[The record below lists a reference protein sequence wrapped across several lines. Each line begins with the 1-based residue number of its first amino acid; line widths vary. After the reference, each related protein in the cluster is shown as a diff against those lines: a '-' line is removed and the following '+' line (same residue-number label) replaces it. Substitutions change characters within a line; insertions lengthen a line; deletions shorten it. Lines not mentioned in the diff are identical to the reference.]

1 MAPTKY
7 YIKNMAENYARIFGE
22 KPKQTV
28 MSPLE
33 KGNHPELDD
42 TPLLDLEGIQN
53 YQSIMGSAQWAISLG
68 RLDIQTAIMT
78 LSSFRSAPR
87 VGHLDRAKRI
97 VRYLVRFKHGA
108 IEFRVKI
115 PNYSDLQDHKI
126 GRDTSIYEGASKILL
141 DSQSSL
147 PGMWMPTCS
156 MIG

>member
-28 MSPLE
+28 MSPLA

-87 VGHLDRAKRI
+87 VGHLDRAKRV

>member
-87 VGHLDRAKRI
+87 VGHLDRAKRV